1 MSREEQTWNGEGGS
15 LRQKEPWVMI
25 DGGEKAHES
34 GGDHRHPSPP
44 VRGWLISK
52 WELGTDKP
60 RASGQRSRLGY
71 SEVFCTARE
80 IMAGSLHDTPCTL
93 PCYRSKQWN
102 HTSDQSPQESSLLV
116 RQRSHCMLHVRCTLQ
131 KGTKHPS
138 VRETSIWFIFLTET
152 IQGMC
157 CSYTAESFRDITPT
171 SFSLTDDSINVVVL
185 NECQVML
192 RMIAAKLDLAEQL
205 HLHKPTGFKKIS
217 HCYCYD
223 CHQRYQQCLAL
234 LLILPASSTAT
245 TAATTALL
253 VTTTI
258 NAKCYYCWDSF
269 NVTIQPWFP
278 KKWDAI
284 KNKIELRITITC
296 TFLLLLLIYCF

>member
-116 RQRSHCMLHVRCTLQ
+116 RQRGHCMLHVRCTLQ
-131 KGTKHPS
+131 KGTNIHLWGRPAFGSYSWQKPS
-138 VRETSIWFIFLTET
+138 KECAVHTL
-152 IQGMC
+152 Q
-157 CSYTAESFRDITPT
+157 
-171 SFSLTDDSINVVVL
+171 SLSGT
-185 NECQVML
+185 
-192 RMIAAKLDLAEQL
+192 L
-205 HLHKPTGFKKIS
+205 HQHLS
-217 HCYCYD
+217 
-223 CHQRYQQCLAL
+223 
-234 LLILPASSTAT
+234 
-245 TAATTALL
+245 
-253 VTTTI
+253 V
-258 NAKCYYCWDSF
+258 
-269 NVTIQPWFP
+269 
-278 KKWDAI
+278 
-284 KNKIELRITITC
+284 
-296 TFLLLLLIYCF
+296 